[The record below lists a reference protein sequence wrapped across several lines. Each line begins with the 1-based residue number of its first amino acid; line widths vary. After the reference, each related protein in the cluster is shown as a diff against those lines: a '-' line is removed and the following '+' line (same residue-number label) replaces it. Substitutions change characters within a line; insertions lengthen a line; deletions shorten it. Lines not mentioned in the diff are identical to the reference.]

1 MYQNDHCERYLNN
14 MDIQTEFTPNPS
26 SLKFLPGK
34 IVMEKGTV
42 DFRNVEEAKRSP
54 FALNLFKI
62 DGVEGVFF
70 GSDFIS
76 ITKNNNHEWQMLKP
90 SISET
95 IIEFYKS
102 GAAIVLQEEEDKTG
116 TSNIEDNEAVTKI
129 KDIIETKVRPAVAK
143 DGGDI
148 TFQSFDNGIVYL
160 QMKGSCSGCPSS
172 TATLKAGIENMLKHY
187 IPEVREV
194 RPVT

>member
-1 MYQNDHCERYLNN
+1 MN
-14 MDIQTEFTPNPS
+14 IQTESTPNPS

-34 IVMEKGTV
+34 IVMEKETA

-76 ITKNNNHEWQMLKP
+76 ITKSDNHEWKMLKP

-95 IIEFYKS
+95 IIEYYKS
-102 GAAIVLQEEEDKTG
+102 GAAIMLQEEKDNTD
-116 TSNIEDNEAVTKI
+116 TSNAEDSEAVIKI
-129 KDIIETKVRPAVAK
+129 KEIIDTKVRPAVQRMVEILLFK
-143 DGGDI
+143 VLI
-148 TFQSFDNGIVYL
+148 TALSIF
-160 QMKGSCSGCPSS
+160 
-172 TATLKAGIENMLKHY
+172 
-187 IPEVREV
+187 R
-194 RPVT
+194 

>member
-1 MYQNDHCERYLNN
+1 
-14 MDIQTEFTPNPS
+14 MDIKTEVTPNPS

-34 IVMEKGTV
+34 IVMEKGTA
-42 DFRNVEEAKRSP
+42 DFRNVEAAKRSP
-54 FALNLFKI
+54 LALNLFKV

-70 GSDFIS
+70 GSDFIA
-76 ITKNNNHEWQMLKP
+76 ITKNDNHEWQMLKP

-102 GAAIVLQEEEDKTG
+102 GATIMLQEEEDKTG
-116 TSNIEDNEAVTKI
+116 TSNTEDNEAVTII

-148 TFQSFDNGIVYL
+148 TFKVLI
-160 QMKGSCSGCPSS
+160 
-172 TATLKAGIENMLKHY
+172 TALSIF
-187 IPEVREV
+187 R
-194 RPVT
+194 

>member
-1 MYQNDHCERYLNN
+1 

-34 IVMEKGTV
+34 TVMEKGTA
-42 DFRNVEEAKRSP
+42 DFRNVKEAKRSP

-76 ITKNNNHEWQMLKP
+76 ITKNNNHEWQTLKP

-95 IIEFYKS
+95 IIECYKS
-102 GAAIVLQEEEDKTG
+102 GAAIVLQGEEDKTD
-116 TSNIEDNEAVTKI
+116 TSNTKDNEAVAKI
-129 KDIIETKVRPAVAK
+129 KEIIDTKVRPAVAK

-160 QMKGSCSGCPSS
+160 HMLGSCSGCPSS

-187 IPEVREV
+187 VPEVREV

>member
-1 MYQNDHCERYLNN
+1 

-34 IVMEKGTV
+34 IVMGNGTA
-42 DFRNVEEAKRSP
+42 DFRNTEAAKHSP
-54 FALNLFKI
+54 LALNLFKV

-76 ITKNNNHEWQMLKP
+76 ITKNDNYEWQMLKP

-102 GAAIVLQEEEDKTG
+102 GDAIMLQEEEDKTG
-116 TSNIEDNEAVTKI
+116 TSNTEDNEAVIKI

>member
-1 MYQNDHCERYLNN
+1 
-14 MDIQTEFTPNPS
+14 MDIQTEVTPNPS

-34 IVMEKGTV
+34 IVMEKGTA

-76 ITKNNNHEWQMLKP
+76 ITKSNNREWQMLKP

-95 IIEFYKS
+95 IIEYFKS
-102 GAAIVLQEEEDKTG
+102 GTAVMLQGKEDKTD
-116 TSNIEDNEAVTKI
+116 TSNTEDNEAVIKI
-129 KDIIETKVRPAVAK
+129 KEIIDTKVRPAVAK

-160 QMKGSCSGCPSS
+160 HMKGSCSGCPSS

-187 IPEVREV
+187 VPEVREV
-194 RPVT
+194 RPIT

>member
-1 MYQNDHCERYLNN
+1 MN
-14 MDIQTEFTPNPS
+14 IQTEHTPNPS
-26 SLKFLPGK
+26 SQKFLPGK
-34 IVMEKGTV
+34 IVMEKGTA
-42 DFRNVEEAKRSP
+42 DFRNIEEAKRSP
-54 FALNLFKI
+54 LALNLFKI

-76 ITKNNNHEWQMLKP
+76 ITKSDNHEWQMLKS

-95 IIEFYKS
+95 IIEYYKS
-102 GAAIVLQEEEDKTG
+102 GAAIMLQEEDNID
-116 TSNIEDNEAVTKI
+116 TSNTGDSEAVVKI
-129 KDIIETKVRPAVAK
+129 KEIIDNKVRPAVAK

-148 TFQSFDNGIVYL
+148 IFQSFDNGIVYL
-160 QMKGSCSGCPSS
+160 HMQGSCSGCPSS

-194 RPVT
+194 RPIT

>member
-1 MYQNDHCERYLNN
+1 MS

-34 IVMEKGTV
+34 IVMEKETA

-54 FALNLFKI
+54 LALNLFNI
-62 DGVEGVFF
+62 DGVVGVFF

-76 ITKNNNHEWQMLKP
+76 ITKNNNHEWQMIKP
-90 SISET
+90 SISKA
-95 IIEFYKS
+95 IIEYYKS
-102 GAAIVLQEEEDKTG
+102 GDAIILQEKENITG
-116 TSNIEDNEAVTKI
+116 TNNSKDSEAVIKI
-129 KDIIETKVRPAVAK
+129 KELLDTKVRPAVAK

-160 QMKGSCSGCPSS
+160 HMLGSCSGCPSS

-187 IPEVREV
+187 VPEVREV

>member
-1 MYQNDHCERYLNN
+1 

-34 IVMEKGTV
+34 IVMEKETA

-76 ITKNNNHEWQMLKP
+76 ITKADNHDWQMLKS

-95 IIEFYKS
+95 IIEYYKS
-102 GAAIVLQEEEDKTG
+102 GTAVMPQGEEDKTSASD
-116 TSNIEDNEAVTKI
+116 TEDNEAVIKI
-129 KDIIETKVRPAVAK
+129 KEILDTKVRPAVAK

-160 QMKGSCSGCPSS
+160 HMLGSCSGCPSS

>member
-1 MYQNDHCERYLNN
+1 MN
-14 MDIQTEFTPNPS
+14 IQTESTPNPS

-34 IVMEKGTV
+34 IVMEKETA
-42 DFRNVEEAKRSP
+42 DFRNVEEANRSP
-54 FALNLFKI
+54 LALRLFKI

-76 ITKNNNHEWQMLKP
+76 ITKNDNHEWQMLKP

-102 GAAIVLQEEEDKTG
+102 GDAIMLQEEEDKTG
-116 TSNIEDNEAVTKI
+116 TSNTEDNEAVIKI
-129 KDIIETKVRPAVAK
+129 KEIIETKVRPAVAK

-160 QMKGSCSGCPSS
+160 QMKISCSGCPSS

-187 IPEVREV
+187 VPEVREV

>member
-1 MYQNDHCERYLNN
+1 MN
-14 MDIQTEFTPNPS
+14 IQTESTPNPS
-26 SLKFLPGK
+26 SLKFLPNQV
-34 IVMEKGTV
+34 VMKKGTI
-42 DFRNVEEAKRSP
+42 DFRNEKEAKRSP
-54 FALNLFKI
+54 LALNLFKI

-76 ITKNNNHEWQMLKP
+76 ITKGDDQKWQMLKP
-90 SISET
+90 SILET
-95 IIEFYKS
+95 IMEYYKS
-102 GAAIVLQEEEDKTG
+102 GAAIMLQEEEDNTD
-116 TSNIEDNEAVTKI
+116 TSNVEDNEAVIKI
-129 KDIIETKVRPAVAK
+129 KEIIDTKVRPAVAK

-148 TFQSFDNGIVYL
+148 IFQSFDNGIVYL
-160 QMKGSCSGCPSS
+160 RMQGSCSGCPSS

>member
-1 MYQNDHCERYLNN
+1 MN
-14 MDIQTEFTPNPS
+14 IQTESTPNPS

-34 IVMEKGTV
+34 IVMEKETA

-76 ITKNNNHEWQMLKP
+76 ITKGDNHEWQMLES

-95 IIEFYKS
+95 IIECYKS
-102 GAAIVLQEEEDKTG
+102 GTAIMLQGEEDKTG
-116 TSNIEDNEAVTKI
+116 TSNTEDNEAVIKI
-129 KDIIETKVRPAVAK
+129 KKIIDTQVRPAVAR

-160 QMKGSCSGCPSS
+160 QMKGACSGCPSS
-172 TATLKAGIENMLKHY
+172 ALTLKAGIEKTLKHY
-187 IPEVREV
+187 IPEVLEV
-194 RPVT
+194 QQVT

>member
-1 MYQNDHCERYLNN
+1 MN
-14 MDIQTEFTPNPS
+14 IQIELTPNHS
-26 SLKFLPGK
+26 SQKFLPGK
-34 IVMEKGTV
+34 IVMEKGTA
-42 DFRNVEEAKRSP
+42 DFRNVGEAKRSP
-54 FALNLFKI
+54 LALNLFKI
-62 DGVEGVFF
+62 NGVDGVFF

-76 ITKNNNHEWQMLKP
+76 ITKNDNHEWQMLKS

-95 IIEFYKS
+95 IIEYYKS
-102 GAAIVLQEEEDKTG
+102 GDAIMPQGEDDKTG
-116 TSNIEDNEAVTKI
+116 TSNAEDNDAVIKI

-172 TATLKAGIENMLKHY
+172 TATLKAGIESMLKHY
-187 IPEVREV
+187 VPEVREV
-194 RPVT
+194 RPIA

>member
-1 MYQNDHCERYLNN
+1 
-14 MDIQTEFTPNPS
+14 MDVQTEYTPNPS

-34 IVMEKGTV
+34 IVMEKGTA
-42 DFRNVEEAKRSP
+42 DFRNVEEAKRYP
-54 FALNLFKI
+54 LALKLFKI

-76 ITKNNNHEWQMLKP
+76 ITKGDNHEWQTLKP

-95 IIEFYKS
+95 IIEYYKS
-102 GAAIVLQEEEDKTG
+102 GTAVMPQGEEDKTSASD
-116 TSNIEDNEAVTKI
+116 TEDNEAVIKI
-129 KDIIETKVRPAVAK
+129 KEILDTKVRPAVAR

-148 TFQSFDNGIVYL
+148 IFGSFDDGIVYL
-160 QMKGSCSGCPSS
+160 HMQGSCSGCPSS

>member
-1 MYQNDHCERYLNN
+1 
-14 MDIQTEFTPNPS
+14 MDIQTESTPNPS

-34 IVMEKGTV
+34 IVMEKETA

-76 ITKNNNHEWQMLKP
+76 ITKNDNHEWQMLKP

-102 GAAIVLQEEEDKTG
+102 GATIILQGKENNID
-116 TSNIEDNEAVTKI
+116 TSNTRDSEAVVKI
-129 KDIIETKVRPAVAK
+129 KEIIDTKVRPAVAK

-187 IPEVREV
+187 VPEVREV

>member
-1 MYQNDHCERYLNN
+1 
-14 MDIQTEFTPNPS
+14 MDIQTEITPNPS

-34 IVMEKGTV
+34 TVMEKETA
-42 DFRNVEEAKRSP
+42 DFRNMEEAKRSP

-76 ITKNNNHEWQMLKP
+76 ITKINNHEWQMLKP

-95 IIEFYKS
+95 IIECYKS
-102 GAAIVLQEEEDKTG
+102 GGGIVLQGEENKTD
-116 TSNIEDNEAVTKI
+116 TSNTEDSEAVTKI
-129 KDIIETKVRPAVAK
+129 KEIIDTKVRPAVAK

-148 TFQSFDNGIVYL
+148 TFQSFDNGTVYL
-160 QMKGSCSGCPSS
+160 LMKGSCSGCPSS
-172 TATLKAGIENMLKHY
+172 TATLKAGIENMLKQY

-194 RPVT
+194 RPIT

>member
-1 MYQNDHCERYLNN
+1 

-34 IVMEKGTV
+34 IVMEKETA

-70 GSDFIS
+70 GSDFIA

-90 SISET
+90 SIAET

-102 GAAIVLQEEEDKTG
+102 GAAIVLQGEEDKTD
-116 TSNIEDNEAVTKI
+116 TSNTEDNEAVTKI

>member
-1 MYQNDHCERYLNN
+1 
-14 MDIQTEFTPNPS
+14 MDIQTELTPNPS

-34 IVMEKGTV
+34 IVMEKGTA
-42 DFRNVEEAKRSP
+42 DFRSVKEAKRSP
-54 FALNLFKI
+54 LALNLFKI

-76 ITKNNNHEWQMLKP
+76 ITKGDGHEWQMLKP

-95 IIEFYKS
+95 IIEHYKS
-102 GAAIVLQEEEDKTG
+102 GAAIMLQGEEDKTD
-116 TSNIEDNEAVTKI
+116 TSNTEDNEAVIKI
-129 KDIIETKVRPAVAK
+129 KEIIDTKVRPAVAK

-148 TFQSFDNGIVYL
+148 IFQSFDNGIVYL
-160 QMKGSCSGCPSS
+160 QMQGSCSGCPSS

>member
-1 MYQNDHCERYLNN
+1 
-14 MDIQTEFTPNPS
+14 MDIQTEVTPNPS

-34 IVMEKGTV
+34 TVMEKGTA

-76 ITKNNNHEWQMLKP
+76 ITKNDNHEWQMLKP

-95 IIEFYKS
+95 IIECYKS
-102 GAAIVLQEEEDKTG
+102 GATIVPQGEEVKTG
-116 TSNIEDNEAVTKI
+116 TSSAEDNEAVIKI
-129 KDIIETKVRPAVAK
+129 KEILDTKVRPAVAK

-160 QMKGSCSGCPSS
+160 HMKGSCSGCPSQQQ
-172 TATLKAGIENMLKHY
+172 
-187 IPEVREV
+187 P
-194 RPVT
+194 

>member
-1 MYQNDHCERYLNN
+1 MN
-14 MDIQTEFTPNPS
+14 IKTELTPNPS
-26 SLKFLPGK
+26 SLKFLPGQA
-34 IVMEKGTV
+34 VMEKGTA
-42 DFRNVEEAKRSP
+42 DFRNMEEANRSP
-54 FALNLFKI
+54 LALNLFKI

-76 ITKNNNHEWQMLKP
+76 ITKSNNREWQVLKP

-95 IIEFYKS
+95 IIEYFKS
-102 GAAIVLQEEEDKTG
+102 GTAVMLQGKEDKTDI
-116 TSNIEDNEAVTKI
+116 SNTEDNEAVIKI
-129 KDIIETKVRPAVAK
+129 KEIIDTKVRPAVAK

-148 TFQSFDNGIVYL
+148 IFQSFDNGIVYL
-160 QMKGSCSGCPSS
+160 HMKGSCSGCPSS

-187 IPEVREV
+187 VPEVREV

>member
-1 MYQNDHCERYLNN
+1 MN
-14 MDIQTEFTPNPS
+14 IQTEITPNPA

-34 IVMEKGTV
+34 IVMEKGTA

-76 ITKNNNHEWQMLKP
+76 ITKNDNHEWQMLRP

-102 GAAIVLQEEEDKTG
+102 GAAIMLQEEEDKTD
-116 TSNIEDNEAVTKI
+116 TSNTEDNEAVTKI
-129 KDIIETKVRPAVAK
+129 KEIIDTKVRPAVAK

>member
-1 MYQNDHCERYLNN
+1 MN
-14 MDIQTEFTPNPS
+14 IQTEFTPNPS

-34 IVMEKGTV
+34 IVMEKETA

-76 ITKNNNHEWQMLKP
+76 IDNHEWQMLKP

-102 GAAIVLQEEEDKTG
+102 GATNASRRRG
-116 TSNIEDNEAVTKI
+116 
-129 KDIIETKVRPAVAK
+129 
-143 DGGDI
+143 
-148 TFQSFDNGIVYL
+148 
-160 QMKGSCSGCPSS
+160 
-172 TATLKAGIENMLKHY
+172 
-187 IPEVREV
+187 
-194 RPVT
+194 

>member
-1 MYQNDHCERYLNN
+1 
-14 MDIQTEFTPNPS
+14 MDIQTESTPNPS
-26 SLKFLPGK
+26 SFKFLPGK
-34 IVMEKGTV
+34 IVMEKETA

-76 ITKNNNHEWQMLKP
+76 ITKNDNYEWQMLKP

-95 IIEFYKS
+95 IIEYYKS
-102 GAAIVLQEEEDKTG
+102 GAAIILQGEEDKTD
-116 TSNIEDNEAVTKI
+116 TSNTEDNEAVIKI
-129 KDIIETKVRPAVAK
+129 KEIIDTKVRPAVAR

>member
-1 MYQNDHCERYLNN
+1 
-14 MDIQTEFTPNPS
+14 
-26 SLKFLPGK
+26 
-34 IVMEKGTV
+34 
-42 DFRNVEEAKRSP
+42 VEEAKFSP

-76 ITKNNNHEWQMLKP
+76 ITKADNHDWQYLKS

-95 IIEFYKS
+95 IIECYKS
-102 GAAIVLQEEEDKTG
+102 GTAIMLDKEENTSD
-116 TSNIEDNEAVTKI
+116 TSNTEDTDAVIKI
-129 KDIIETKVRPAVAK
+129 KKIIDTKVRPAVAK

-148 TFQSFDNGIVYL
+148 TFQSFDKGIVYL

-172 TATLKAGIENMLKHY
+172 TATLKTGIENMLKHY

>member
-1 MYQNDHCERYLNN
+1 

-26 SLKFLPGK
+26 SMKFLPGK
-34 IVMEKGTV
+34 IVMEKGTA
-42 DFRNVEEAKRSP
+42 DFRNVEEAKHSP

-76 ITKNNNHEWQMLKP
+76 ITKSNNCEWQILKP

-95 IIEFYKS
+95 IIEYFKS
-102 GAAIVLQEEEDKTG
+102 GTAVMLQGKEDKTD
-116 TSNIEDNEAVTKI
+116 TSNTEDNEAVIKI
-129 KDIIETKVRPAVAK
+129 KEIIDTKVRPAVAK

-148 TFQSFDNGIVYL
+148 IFQSFDNGIVYL
-160 QMKGSCSGCPSS
+160 HMQGSCSGCPSS

-187 IPEVREV
+187 VSEVREV
-194 RPVT
+194 RSVT

>member
-1 MYQNDHCERYLNN
+1 
-14 MDIQTEFTPNPS
+14 
-26 SLKFLPGK
+26 
-34 IVMEKGTV
+34 
-42 DFRNVEEAKRSP
+42 VEEAKRSP

-95 IIEFYKS
+95 IIECYKS
-102 GAAIVLQEEEDKTG
+102 GAAIVLQGVLQGEEDKTD
-116 TSNIEDNEAVTKI
+116 TSNTEDNEAVIKI
-129 KDIIETKVRPAVAK
+129 KEIIDTKVRPAVAK

-160 QMKGSCSGCPSS
+160 HMLGSCSGCPSS

>member
-1 MYQNDHCERYLNN
+1 MT
-14 MDIQTEFTPNPS
+14 MDIQTEVTPNPS

-34 IVMEKGTV
+34 IVMKKGTA

-76 ITKNNNHEWQMLKP
+76 ITKGDNHEWQMLKP

-102 GAAIVLQEEEDKTG
+102 EATIILQKEEDKTG
-116 TSNIEDNEAVTKI
+116 TSNIEDNEAVIKI
-129 KDIIETKVRPAVAK
+129 KDIIETKERPAVAK

-194 RPVT
+194 RPIT